1 MSYRK
6 PKRVRHRR
14 GGRTSGFGRV
24 GEHRGR
30 GQQDGHGK
38 TGYHKGKWTYTTAHD
53 MSRFG
58 KRGFRYPDEART
70 HHQSINVG
78 DIVRHL
84 DTFTGGTPASKD
96 TPVAVNLTAHGFH
109 KVLGA
114 GPVPIPLAVTAAVF
128 TRRAAEKIKA
138 AGGSIKGTIQTP
150 REKKP
155 RPPPAE
161 RKPKEKAKAKPKK
174 AEKEE
179 EAEAEEEEEESTEE
193 EDSDDA
199 ED

>member
-24 GEHRGR
+24 GEHRGK
-30 GQQDGHGK
+30 GQHGGFGK
-38 TGYHKGKWTYTTAHD
+38 TGYHKGKWSYTTAHD
-53 MSRFG
+53 MTRFG
-58 KRGFRYPDEART
+58 KRGFRYPNEART
-70 HHQSINVG
+70 QYQSINVG
-78 DIVRHL
+78 DIARHL
-84 DTFTGGTPASKD
+84 DTFTEGAPASKD
-96 TPVAVNLTAHGFH
+96 APVTVNLTAHGIR

-114 GPVPIPLAVTAAVF
+114 GPVSVPLAVTAAVF

-155 RPPPAE
+155 RPPPSE
-161 RKPKEKAKAKPKK
+161 RKAEEKVKAKPKK
-174 AEKEE
+174 GEKEQ
-179 EAEAEEEEEESTEE
+179 EAEAEEEESGEG
-193 EDSDDA
+193 EDSDRT
-199 ED
+199 EK

>member
-6 PKRVRHRR
+6 PKRLRHRR
-14 GGRTSGFGRV
+14 GGRTSGYGRV

-30 GQQDGHGK
+30 GQHGGYGK
-38 TGYHKGKWTYTTAHD
+38 TGGHKGKWTYVTAHD
-53 MSRFG
+53 PTRFG

-70 HHQSINVG
+70 RYQSINVG
-78 DIVRHL
+78 DIARHL
-84 DTFTGGTPASKD
+84 DTFTEGAPASKD
-96 TPVAVNLTAHGFH
+96 APIAVNLTAHGVH

-114 GPVPIPLAVTAAVF
+114 GPVPMPLVVTAAVF

-150 REKKP
+150 REKRPK
-155 RPPPAE
+155 PPPAE

-174 AEKEE
+174 AEEE
-179 EAEAEEEEEESTEE
+179 EAEAEEEEESSDE

-199 ED
+199 EE

>member
-14 GGRTSGFGRV
+14 GGRTSGYGRV
-24 GEHRGR
+24 GEHRGA
-30 GQQDGHGK
+30 GQHGGHGK
-38 TGYHKGKWTYTTAHD
+38 TGGHKGKWTYVTARD
-53 MSRFG
+53 PTRFG
-58 KRGFRYPDEART
+58 KRGFHYPDDIRT
-70 HHQSINVG
+70 RYQSINVG

-84 DTFTGGTPASKD
+84 DTLTEGAPASKD
-96 TPVAVNLTAHGFH
+96 TPIAVNLTAHGFH

-114 GPVPIPLAVTAAVF
+114 GPVPIPLTVTAAVF

-150 REKKP
+150 RVKQP

-179 EAEAEEEEEESTEE
+179 EAEEEEEESTEE
-193 EDSDDA
+193 EDSD
-199 ED
+199 EDEE